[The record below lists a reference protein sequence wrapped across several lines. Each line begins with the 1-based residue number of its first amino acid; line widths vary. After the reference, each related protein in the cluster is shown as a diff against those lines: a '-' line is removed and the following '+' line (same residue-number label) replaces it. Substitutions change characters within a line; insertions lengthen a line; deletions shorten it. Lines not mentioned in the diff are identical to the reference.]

1 MMMMMMDDD
10 SLAGAFSPVVFFD
23 GEREIDLGTIVITP
37 AMTFHAFRSI
47 ISQKIGISYHQL
59 TIYFERTTSPHHHR
73 RHPVTSKFNFSA
85 AMGESSFAFFRVV
98 LKRSRR
104 LRRRR
109 LRNLTLEAQ
118 YMDYAARLREEMERE
133 KERYLMS
140 LNLNSDLYSDLS
152 SSYYWGGING
162 GGFRMSS
169 DDGVSSSGSTSSDRV
184 LCDVCLNYSTMES
197 ETVPFHWC
205 KNDAVTLAFRSHAG
219 PIGPPSKTQV
229 R

>member
-1 MMMMMMDDD
+1 MMDDD

-37 AMTFHAFRSI
+37 GMTFHAFRSI

-59 TIYFERTTSPHHHR
+59 TIYFERTTSPYQHHHHHR

-98 LKRSRR
+98 LKRSHR

-109 LRNLTLEAQ
+109 LRNPTLEAQ
-118 YMDYAARLREEMERE
+118 YMDYAIRLREEMERE
-133 KERYLMS
+133 KGR
-140 LNLNSDLYSDLS
+140 
-152 SSYYWGGING
+152 I
-162 GGFRMSS
+162 SS
-169 DDGVSSSGSTSSDRV
+169 DDGVSSSGCTSSDRV
-184 LCDVCLNYSTMES
+184 LCDVRLNYSTMES

-205 KNDAVTLAFRSHAG
+205 KNDAITLAFRSHAG

-229 R
+229 P